1 MSTLYPSAVQTL
13 DPGADSPGHAR
24 RFVRS
29 VLSDWRV
36 EAAGDTLV
44 LLVSE
49 LATNVVLHART
60 AYDVVLERRGDVV
73 RLSVLD
79 DSKTD
84 PVRRRTGLR
93 SATGRGLAL
102 VESMSSEWGHTDDR
116 FLSGR
121 AKGIWVEV
129 PTSPDQQ
136 VAGDEGEMYGEDWL
150 ALLEG

>member
-1 MSTLYPSAVQTL
+1 MSSPYSSAVQTL
-13 DPGADSPGHAR
+13 EPEAHSPGDAR
-24 RFVRS
+24 QFVRR
-29 VLSDWRV
+29 VLADWRV
-36 EAAGDTLV
+36 EAAEDTLV

-79 DSKTD
+79 DSTSG

-102 VESMSSEWGHTDDR
+102 VESMSSEWGRTDDQ

-129 PTSPDQQ
+129 STSPDEQ
-136 VAGDEGEMYGEDWL
+136 VAGDEGEMYGENWL
-150 ALLEG
+150 ALLES